1 MAAAAVAEAS
11 AIGGVGRRAG
21 PSRAVPW
28 RRGVPY
34 LRWKRIGLEV
44 GRIRREEG
52 WGARPTADQGGRRLA
67 ASFPITKG
75 PHTHTQRERV
85 CNG

>member
-52 WGARPTADQGGRRLA
+52 WGAPPTREAA
-67 ASFPITKG
+67 ASLPRSLSQKARR
-75 PHTHTQRERV
+75 QRERERV
-85 CNG
+85 